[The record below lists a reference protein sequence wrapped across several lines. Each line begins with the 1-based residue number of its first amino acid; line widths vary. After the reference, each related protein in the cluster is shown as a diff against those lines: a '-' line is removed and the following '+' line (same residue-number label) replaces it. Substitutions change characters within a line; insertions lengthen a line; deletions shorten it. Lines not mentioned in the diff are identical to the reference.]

1 MFSQCVMVVITLV
14 GSGAGHGRNR
24 AEGRC
29 EAGLFL
35 YWVVFVAQS
44 GIRLDL

>member
-35 YWVVFVAQS
+35 Y
-44 GIRLDL
+44 